1 MEESFEALLEKYID
15 EDEINEKIKS
25 DNEEIKEEQNNEKF
39 SESKKDIRK
48 YK

>member
-25 DNEEIKEEQNNEKF
+25 DNEEIKE
-39 SESKKDIRK
+39 
-48 YK
+48 

>member
-25 DNEEIKEEQNNEKF
+25 DNEEIKEEQNNERFQKA
-39 SESKKDIRK
+39 KKI
-48 YK
+48 